1 MNWVT
6 PPERRGGLLVA
17 IITGGRPELK
27 ARPTRNWLAGLRE
40 YGVNDVVWIVSSRHA
55 DAYEQ
60 DEYPLCVYP
69 DDWAYEYAAEHW
81 MHLDPP
87 EPGGFFGAFPGR
99 EWACLE
105 AERRGCWGVMQLD
118 DNINRLGVPRTS
130 GAGGAIARRHGGM
143 ALYADLL
150 SAVVHSTNGRSVGA
164 SLASV
169 PKIQRQ
175 IARPGFPYSLFIE
188 RVGDGRE
195 HWFGPFEDDITHAYQ
210 YGTRGDGDTSLLV
223 PILRY
228 GKESKSKSGMRGKYD
243 ATRAV
248 QLQRIFPES
257 AKIGVRKTH
266 SNGRGGPRVFHTML
280 NDAIRNPLQ
289 VRDAEM
295 FDAVKLRLEEL
306 LKDWQVEQLASNRA
320 KVYKRTAGRTR

>member
-1 MNWVT
+1 MDWVT
-6 PPERRGGLLVA
+6 PPEVRSGLLVA
-17 IITGGRPELK
+17 IITGGRPALK

-40 YGVNDVVWIVSSRHA
+40 YGVNDVVWVMNERHA
-55 DAYEQ
+55 AQYERDAHPIVA
-60 DEYPLCVYP
+60 YPE
-69 DDWAYEYAAEHW
+69 DWAYEYAAQHW

-87 EPGGFFGAFPGR
+87 ELGGFLGAFPGR

-130 GAGGAIARRHGGM
+130 GAGIAIARRHGGM

-150 SAVVHSTNGRSVGA
+150 SAVVQCTNGREVGG

-169 PKIQRQ
+169 PTIQTT
-175 IARPGFPYSLFIE
+175 IARPGFPYSLFVE
-188 RVGDGRE
+188 RVGQGRE
-195 HWFGPFEDDITHAYQ
+195 HWFGPFEDDITHAFQ

-223 PILRY
+223 PLLRY
-228 GKESKSKSGMRGKYD
+228 GKESKSSTGMRGKYD

-257 AKIGVRKTH
+257 AKINIRRTH
-266 SNGRGGPRVFHTML
+266 SNGRGGPRVFHTMN
-280 NDAIRNPLQ
+280 NDAIRNPLII
-289 VRDAEM
+289 RDREM
-295 FDAVKLRLEEL
+295 FGTVKARLEGL
-306 LKDWQVEQLASNRA
+306 LSEWQLEQRASNRA
-320 KVYKRTAGRTR
+320 KVYRRTA

>member
-1 MNWVT
+1 M
-6 PPERRGGLLVA
+6 
-17 IITGGRPELK
+17 
-27 ARPTRNWLAGLRE
+27 
-40 YGVNDVVWIVSSRHA
+40 NDVVWVVRENHVPLYEHDPNAEIVSYS
-55 DAYEQ
+55 ES
-60 DEYPLCVYP
+60 
-69 DDWAYEYAAEHW
+69 WAYDYASEHW

-105 AERRGCWGVMQLD
+105 AERRGCWGVLQLD
-118 DNINRLGVPRTS
+118 DNINRMGIPKCS
-130 GAGGAIARRHGGM
+130 SAGHALVKAHGGM

-150 SAVVHSTNGRSVGA
+150 AAVALSTNGRTVGG

-175 IARPGFPYSLFIE
+175 VARPGFPYSLFVE
-188 RVGDGRE
+188 KVGAGRE
-195 HWFGPFEDDITHAYQ
+195 HWFGPFEDDITHGYQ
-210 YGTRGDGDTSLLV
+210 YGSRGDGNTSLLV
-223 PILRY
+223 PLLRY
-228 GKESKSKSGMRGKYD
+228 GKENASKTGMRGKYD

-257 AKIGVRKTH
+257 AKINIRKAH

-289 VRDAEM
+289 VRDAAL
-295 FDAVKLRLEEL
+295 FGQVQDRLRDL
-306 LKDWQVEQLASNRA
+306 LAEWQTAQLASNRA
-320 KVYKRTAGRTR
+320 KVYRRTAGRAASA